1 MELHQLRYLRAVVR
15 VGSVTR
21 AAEAEHV
28 AQPSVSKQL
37 KLLERELGVPLFH
50 RVGRRVVATES
61 AHALADCADRVFD
74 DIAST
79 VAGLSGTANSG
90 MLRICA
96 TETVS
101 DNLLPLALTALR
113 ERYPAARIRV
123 EMLGTDDGIA
133 RVLADEVDFALV
145 VLPLADSRLE
155 VHALLEEEVL
165 LATPRGHAFAELK
178 AVPIGLALTDPGL
191 LLSMPGHGLRAMVDE
206 HAARLDLTL
215 NGRIELRSQQ
225 ALLAMVAAGGGIAF
239 APEMSLR
246 AATGVVA
253 VPLEPRQWRQVGW
266 VRRRGRHIPPIGLRL
281 LELFSDYAAQPTVA
295 GGRETSAAGVLEDG
309 KRAG

>member
-15 VGSVTR
+15 AGSVTR

-37 KLLERELGVPLFH
+37 RLLERELGAPLFH
-50 RVGRRVVATES
+50 RVGRRVVPTES

-79 VAGLSGTANSG
+79 VAGLSGTEGGGS
-90 MLRICA
+90 LRICA

-101 DNLLPLALTALR
+101 DNLLPPALTILR
-113 ERYPAARIRV
+113 ARYPNAKLRV
-123 EMLGTDDGIA
+123 EMLGTDDGVA

-155 VHALLEEEVL
+155 VHPLLKEEVL
-165 LATPRGHAFAELK
+165 LAVPRGHAFAELP
-178 AVPIGLALTDPGL
+178 AAPIGRALVDPAL

-206 HAARLDLTL
+206 RAASLGVALA
-215 NGRIELRSQQ
+215 GRIELRSQQ

-253 VPLEPRQWRQVGW
+253 LPLEPRQWRQIGW
-266 VRRRGRHIPPIGLRL
+266 VRRKGRHLPPIGLRL
-281 LELFSDYAAQPTVA
+281 IELLSGD
-295 GGRETSAAGVLEDG
+295 AAG
-309 KRAG
+309 